1 MPNRQQRVF
10 YLNSTNTAKQNNNDD
25 YQMSTMEKTTKPKQK
40 TEQIYIVYLIENKL
54 IKEKIKNIFKLH
66 TKIIIINQQNEPL
79 KYIR

>member
-1 MPNRQQRVF
+1 
-10 YLNSTNTAKQNNNDD
+10 
-25 YQMSTMEKTTKPKQK
+25 MSTMEKTTKPKQK

-79 KYIR
+79 KYIRQTDLDGQMISSMYLLYKKYG